1 MRQILRQIVIPD
13 YPDRVLISKA
23 RRPVYYVSKD
33 SQVKGKTDV
42 PKSFRDRK
50 KYYFDDRGVLTDAKT
65 GQPKLANSKSVGT
78 PRYWVVNFQQIWNG
92 SIAKH
97 GRSSRVDKLKEALDP
112 YFDTRKTPPLIPPMA
127 PNYQY
132 PVAIEIFIYDT
143 EFPVDVSNRGVLYTK
158 VIEDLLVT
166 KGILIDDSAQYVNDS
181 GRVKYIKIG
190 DKKDK
195 KMIIN
200 ILSSDND
207 PTS

>member
-13 YPDRVLISKA
+13 YPDKVLISKA
-23 RRPVYYVSKD
+23 RRAVYYVKEGS
-33 SQVKGKTDV
+33 SVRGKTDI
-42 PKSFRDRK
+42 PKSYKNRK
-50 KYYFDDRGVLTDAKT
+50 KYYFDDDGVLRNVKT
-65 GQPKLANSKSVGT
+65 EAPVLANSRTAGT

-97 GRSSRVDKLKEALDP
+97 GRSSRVDKLKEALEP
-112 YFDTRKTPPLIPPMA
+112 YVKELMEEWGPLD
-127 PNYQY
+127 NKNY
-132 PVAIEIFIYDT
+132 PVAMEIFIYDT

-158 VIEDLLVT
+158 IIEDLLVT
-166 KGILIDDSAQYVNDS
+166 WGILQDDSAQYVNDS
-181 GRVKYIKIG
+181 GRVKYIKIA

>member
-13 YPDRVLISKA
+13 YPDKVLISKA
-23 RRPVYYVSKD
+23 RRAVYYVKEGS
-33 SQVKGKTDV
+33 SVRGKTDI
-42 PKSFRDRK
+42 PKSYKNRK
-50 KYYFDDRGVLTDAKT
+50 KYYFDDDGVLRNVKT
-65 GQPKLANSKSVGT
+65 EAPVLANSRTAGT

-97 GRSSRVDKLKEALDP
+97 GRSSRVDKLKEELSKSIVGHNP
-112 YFDTRKTPPLIPPMA
+112 SILRPINPSE
-127 PNYQY
+127 Y
-132 PVAIEIFIYDT
+132 PVAMEIFIYDT

-158 VIEDLLVT
+158 IIEDLLVT
-166 KGILIDDSAQYVNDS
+166 WGILQDDSAQYVNDS
-181 GRVKYIKIG
+181 GRVKYIKIA

>member
-13 YPDRVLISKA
+13 YPDKVLISKA
-23 RRPVYYVSKD
+23 RRPVYYVKED
-33 SQVKGKTDV
+33 SSVRGKTDI
-42 PKSFRDRK
+42 PKSYRNRK
-50 KYYFDDRGVLTDAKT
+50 KYYFDDKGVLRHMKT
-65 GQPKLANSKSVGT
+65 GEAVLANSRTAGT

-97 GRSSRVDKLKEALDP
+97 GRSSRVEKLKEVLAP
-112 YFDTRKTPPLIPPMA
+112 YFSKIEPIA
-127 PNYQY
+127 QYEGVY
-132 PVAIEIFIYDT
+132 PVAMEIMIYDT

-158 VIEDLLVT
+158 IIEDLLVT
-166 KGILIDDSAQYVNDS
+166 EGILVDDSAQYVNDS
-181 GRVKYIKIG
+181 GRVKYIKVA